1 MVLLGKHECHR
12 RDNSRLGSTNQSN
25 CIMKLYIVYFRTMQD
40 SPSVEIQCV
49 TTNEQLANEKFKKA
63 KEEEAEWMKDE
74 DEGSGNWAEACME
87 SFDMTEDCKTG
98 DTIYVLVETLW
109 HEVVE
114 TSVSPF
120 TYEANAVAMQIF
132 HKEDVLKDYPDIVP
146 FDDDET
152 FAAALHLC
160 DDSVMVDYYTFVEP
174 VVIE

>member
-1 MVLLGKHECHR
+1 
-12 RDNSRLGSTNQSN
+12 
-25 CIMKLYIVYFRTMQD
+25 MKLYIVYFRTMEN
-40 SPSVEIQCV
+40 SPVVRIITA
-49 TTNEQLANEKFKKA
+49 TTDEAIANEKFKKA
-63 KEEEAEWMKDE
+63 KEKEAEWMKDE
-74 DEGSGNWAEACME
+74 DEDTGNWAEACME
-87 SFDMTEDCKTG
+87 SFDITEDCKAG

-120 TYEANAVAMQIF
+120 IYEANAVATQTF

-152 FAAALHLC
+152 FDEALHLC
-160 DDSVMVDYYTFVEP
+160 DDSVMVDYYTFIEP